1 LHSFLVADHFTL
13 VGREGRITDTIHVI
27 QENGGV
33 HRRVVA
39 AITVEAP
46 IENLWSVLTS
56 YEQLPE

>member
-1 LHSFLVADHFTL
+1 MML
-13 VGREGRITDTIHVI
+13 RISNGHV

-46 IENLWSVLTS
+46 MQNVWTVLTS
-56 YEQLPE
+56 YKNLPE

>member
-1 LHSFLVADHFTL
+1 VFGRACK
-13 VGREGRITDTIHVI
+13 VGRPCTVDEVHLRRFDDLL
-27 QENGGV
+27 ENGGV

>member
-1 LHSFLVADHFTL
+1 M
-13 VGREGRITDTIHVI
+13 VGREGRITETIHVM

-56 YEQLPE
+56 YKQLPE